1 MSDAG
6 RVGIDLGG
14 TAIKAGTVSAE
25 GEILARQEIPAH
37 VDEGPEALCERIAGL
52 ARELRIESTLGIGIP
67 GLVDRDRGLV
77 THSPNL
83 EPINGYPMRREL
95 ARLLAIDEA
104 GIQLENDANVAAL
117 GEHWLG
123 GARGEDHVLLLTLG
137 TGIGGGLILSGQL
150 FIGEGGLAA
159 EVGHLTIDPGGLL
172 CGCGSRGCME
182 TLASATA
189 AQRRA
194 REAGLET
201 DLRLLVGRARR
212 ENGPERELLLDVGRD
227 LGRGLAQVLLLLD
240 VRCFLVGGGFGAALD
255 VIEPGVIEGILERS
269 YGRSPADLRLLPATL
284 GADAGWIGA
293 ARLCDSRSQSE

>member
-1 MSDAG
+1 VSESG

-14 TAIKAGTVSAE
+14 TAIKAGAVSAE
-25 GEILARQEIPAH
+25 GEVLARQEIPAR
-37 VDEGPEALCERIAGL
+37 VEEGPEALCKRIAGL
-52 ARELRIESTLGIGIP
+52 ARELKITNTLGIGIP

-83 EPINGYPMRREL
+83 LPINGYPMRREL
-95 ARLLAIDEA
+95 ARLLSIDEA
-104 GIQLENDANVAAL
+104 GIQLENDANVAVL

-137 TGIGGGLILSGQL
+137 TGIGGGLILGGKL

-159 EVGHLTIDPGGLL
+159 EVGHLTIDPGGLE
-172 CGCGSRGCME
+172 CGCGSRGCLE

-194 REAGLET
+194 GEAGLAT
-201 DLRLLVGRARR
+201 DLKVLTDRARLGA
-212 ENGPERELLLDVGRD
+212 GPERELLREVGRD

-269 YGRSPADLRLLPATL
+269 YGRSPEDLRVLPATL

-293 ARLCDSRSQSE
+293 ARLGATD